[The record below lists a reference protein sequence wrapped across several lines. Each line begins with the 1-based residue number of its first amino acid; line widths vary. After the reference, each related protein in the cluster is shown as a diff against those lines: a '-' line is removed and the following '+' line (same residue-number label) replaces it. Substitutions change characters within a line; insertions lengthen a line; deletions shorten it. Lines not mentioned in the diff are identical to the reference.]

1 MDKPELFQ
9 VRLDRFVYGGDL
21 MGRLPDGRVI
31 FVPFGMPG
39 ELVLVEAVEV
49 KNRYIKGRLV
59 EILEAS
65 PERIQPKC
73 PHFGECGGCHYQHVA
88 YEKQVALKAELL
100 RDQLTRIGGFE
111 NAVIYSGIVSEQPW
125 NYRNAIQFHLGIHN
139 KPGFMTPQSNSV
151 VEITECHLP
160 ETSLNDFWPVLDVEP
175 FPGLERIEL
184 RAGSDESVMMI
195 FESST
200 LDLPTITIE
209 QPVSA
214 VSLSPAGS
222 IIIAGDDFL
231 NYVIHDRVFH
241 VSAGSFF
248 QVNTQM
254 AEKMVDE
261 INQYLDIRSSD
272 IVLDLYCGVG
282 LFSAFL
288 APKCR
293 ELIGIEV
300 SPRACSDFVINMD
313 EYDHV
318 SLYQSPAEKVL
329 PALTIKPDVVVV
341 DPPRAG
347 LTPIVVDYLIRMKPR
362 EIAYVSCDPATLARD
377 LSRLVRGGYL
387 VNSTKLFDLFPQT
400 SSIESITYLSLK

>member
-1 MDKPELFQ
+1 L
-9 VRLDRFVYGGDL
+9 
-21 MGRLPDGRVI
+21 
-31 FVPFGMPG
+31 PG
-39 ELVLVEAVEV
+39 ELVSVEAAEV
-49 KNRYIKGRLV
+49 KNRYIKGVVV

-65 PERIQPKC
+65 PARIQPKC
-73 PHFGECGGCHYQHVA
+73 PHFGVCGGCHYQHLA

-111 NAVIYSGIVSEQPW
+111 NPEIYTGNVPEQPW
-125 NYRNAIQFHLGIHN
+125 NYRNAIQFHLGKHN
-139 KPGFMTPQSNSV
+139 KPGFMTAHTSSV
-151 VEITECHLP
+151 IEITECHLP
-160 ETSLNDFWPVLDVEP
+160 ETPLNDFWPVLDVEP

-200 LDLPTITIE
+200 LDLPSMTIE

-214 VSLSPAGS
+214 VNLSPAGS

-231 NYVIHDRVFH
+231 NYEIHDRVFH

-248 QVNTQM
+248 QVNTHM

-261 INQYLDIRSSD
+261 INQNLEIRSSD

-300 SPRACSDFVINMD
+300 SPSACSDFVLNMD

-318 SLYQSPAEKVL
+318 SLYESPAEKVL
-329 PALTIKPDVVVV
+329 PALKIKPDVVLV

-347 LTPIVVDYLIRMKPR
+347 LSPVVVDYLVQMKPR
-362 EIAYVSCDPATLARD
+362 EIAYVSCDPSTLARD

-387 VNSTKLFDLFPQT
+387 VNLTKLFDLFPQT

>member
-1 MDKPELFQ
+1 MDRPEIFQ

-31 FVPFGMPG
+31 FVPFGLPG
-39 ELVLVEAVEV
+39 ELVSVEAIEV
-49 KNRYIKGRLV
+49 KNRYIKGKLV
-59 EILEAS
+59 EILEVS

-73 PHFGECGGCHYQHVA
+73 THFGVCGGCHYQHLV
-88 YEKQVALKAELL
+88 YEKQVTLKSELL

-111 NAVIYSGIVSEQPW
+111 DPAIHLGSVCEQPW
-125 NYRNAIQFHLGIHN
+125 NYRNAIQFHLGNHH
-139 KPGFMTPQSNSV
+139 KPGFMTPHSNSV
-151 VEITECHLP
+151 IEITECHLP
-160 ETSLNDFWPVLDVEP
+160 ETALNDFWPVLDIEP

-184 RAGSDESVMMI
+184 RAGSDESAMMI

-200 LDLPTITIE
+200 LDLPTMTIE

-214 VSLSPAGS
+214 VNLSPAGR
-222 IIIAGDDFL
+222 IIIAGDDYL
-231 NYVIHDRVFH
+231 NYQIHDRVFH

-248 QVNTQM
+248 QVNTHM

-261 INQYLDIRSSD
+261 IRQNLEIRSSD
-272 IVLDLYCGVG
+272 VVLDLYCGVG

-293 ELIGIEV
+293 ELIGVEI
-300 SPRACSDFVINMD
+300 SSSACSDFVINMD
-313 EYDHV
+313 VYDHV
-318 SLYQSPAEKVL
+318 SLYESTAEKAL
-329 PALTIKPDVVVV
+329 PALKVKPDVVLV

-347 LTPIVVDYLIRMKPR
+347 LNAEVIDYLVKMKPR

-377 LSRLVRGGYL
+377 LSRLVRGGYQ
-387 VNSTKLFDLFPQT
+387 VNTTKLFDLFPQT
-400 SSIESITYLSLK
+400 SSIESITYLRSK